1 MSLDSIIIEKAV
13 EGLMNRINTPHNI
26 EWQSYSENLLLKE
39 LALCLLSSNIKY
51 EVALLYID
59 EFVNKNYFRK
69 AIHNDLTEEE
79 IWLCLKSPVFLNGKW
94 VKYRFPK
101 LKSNQ
106 LFQIITKIY
115 GSGLSIKEILSIT
128 KSSIRMRELLI
139 NLCPGI
145 GYKQASMFLRNI
157 GYGYDLAIVDT
168 HLIDYLKLVEVLP
181 ISTKVNNKSIY
192 IKVEN
197 LYFEYAF
204 YKQYNINKL
213 DLAIW
218 NVMRLYK
225 SKYLLK

>member
-1 MSLDSIIIEKAV
+1 
-13 EGLMNRINTPHNI
+13 
-26 EWQSYSENLLLKE
+26 
-39 LALCLLSSNIKY
+39 
-51 EVALLYID
+51 
-59 EFVNKNYFRK
+59 
-69 AIHNDLTEEE
+69 
-79 IWLCLKSPVFLNGKW
+79 
-94 VKYRFPK
+94 
-101 LKSNQ
+101 
-106 LFQIITKIY
+106 
-115 GSGLSIKEILSIT
+115 
-128 KSSIRMRELLI
+128 MRELLI

>member
-59 EFVNKNYFRK
+59 EFVGKNYFQK

-79 IWLCLKSPVFLNGKW
+79 IWLCLKSPVFLKGKW

-128 KSSIRMRELLI
+128 KSSI
-139 NLCPGI
+139 
-145 GYKQASMFLRNI
+145 K
-157 GYGYDLAIVDT
+157 
-168 HLIDYLKLVEVLP
+168 
-181 ISTKVNNKSIY
+181 
-192 IKVEN
+192 
-197 LYFEYAF
+197 
-204 YKQYNINKL
+204 
-213 DLAIW
+213 
-218 NVMRLYK
+218 
-225 SKYLLK
+225 